1 MSIAKRHI
9 LSVLAVL
16 LFLPLAVAAQEPLGE
31 EPEDA
36 VAEAP
41 DSLED
46 STYRPLVR
54 SKMNLMA
61 RAYGDS
67 IVLRW
72 AAEDFVSWRYL
83 NEKGVNLLRISPD
96 GLDTLAYAFKPLS
109 KEQMLDKYTN
119 PADSLAGMV
128 VELTWGDGRTKP
140 DQTRNRPGTMGA
152 LVELSEEQNM
162 VFGMAVLITEWR
174 RDLAED
180 LAMRFVDRGVKRG
193 EHYQYI
199 LQPTVWDEDSILIF
213 QPGFIQD
220 IENTRYTPKPF
231 DVTISDSIVGTFEVD
246 LEWDKRNYS
255 SFEIERRL
263 ISPIPGSSAPGSS
276 ATSPGSSAPGSSAT
290 SPGSVS
296 GGFPAGTW
304 HRANDLPFVPFLK
317 DDQTRDI
324 ALYADFVHQ
333 PGTYEYRVRAHDAFG
348 DLTEPSPS
356 VRVEIGDR
364 IPPSMPTVAHIEI
377 DRTESE
383 RIFAHITWQTD
394 TLDADLAGFLPLY
407 HHQQLTGDQWLPLLP
422 EDSLAAPTDTVC
434 TVEVTGLRTG
444 LLVVTAVDLSGNMRH
459 SMPVQIRIEDMVPP
473 APPQNLR
480 ADVNP
485 DGRVVLHWS
494 APSDDIDYYQVA
506 FANDT
511 THAWHILSPAGLRDT
526 LFTDTLALDVNQKYI
541 YYKVRAVDYST
552 NEGAYSDILQVKR
565 PTLVPPTVAH
575 LDSAYVDS
583 EGIHMRWVT
592 GADELMDYHLLWRR
606 LDNEKRWTM
615 VARLDADS
623 VKAAANLVNITDQPP
638 YNREHRYLYAVE
650 SFNASAI
657 SSGMSLA
664 YSVKRRPPLNVR
676 CTIRLIGDFD
686 RQKGESRLAW
696 EVSDVSEKDYYF
708 SVYRLA
714 PGDDLFRAVTTTT
727 KDDTSYSDVLL
738 KPGEEAQFYIK
749 LMTRDGRESRP
760 SEVVTIRRP
769 QEDPA
774 PSTP

>member
-1 MSIAKRHI
+1 MNRKKYISFLYLFA
-9 LSVLAVL
+9 L
-16 LFLPLAVAAQEPLGE
+16 LFLPIAVAAQEPLAE
-31 EPEDA
+31 VPADSVLEDI
-36 VAEAP
+36 
-41 DSLED
+41 DSLEN
-46 STYRPLVR
+46 SNYRPLVR

-83 NEKGVNLLRISPD
+83 NEHGVNLLRIGPD
-96 GLDTLAYAFKPLS
+96 GADTLAFAFKPLS
-109 KEQMLDKYTN
+109 KEQMLAKYTN

-128 VELTWGDGRTKP
+128 AELTWGDGRTKP

-152 LVELSEEQNM
+152 LVEMSEEQNM

-199 LQPTVWDEDSILIF
+199 LQPTVWDEDSMLIF

-220 IENTRYTPKPF
+220 IENTRYKPEPF
-231 DVTISDSIVGTFEVD
+231 DVTIRDSIVGTFEVD

-263 ISPIPGSSAPGSS
+263 ISPAPGSS
-276 ATSPGSSAPGSSAT
+276 ASGSSAT
-290 SPGSVS
+290 SGAGFSSKNPVGGGSS
-296 GGFPAGTW
+296 AATEW
-304 HRANDLPFVPFLK
+304 HRANKLPFVPFLK
-317 DDQTRDI
+317 DDLTRDI
-324 ALYADFVHQ
+324 ALYADFIHQ

-364 IPPSMPTVAHIEI
+364 IPPAMPTVLRIEI
-377 DRTESE
+377 DRSTTD
-383 RIFAHITWQTD
+383 RVFADITWETD
-394 TLDADLAGFLPLY
+394 TIDADLKGFLPIY
-407 HHQQLTGDQWLPLLP
+407 HHQKFSGDSWMPLLN
-422 EDSLAAPTDTVC
+422 EDELALPTDTTC
-434 TVEVTGLRTG
+434 RVEVTGLPTG
-444 LLVVTAVDLSGNMRH
+444 MLAVAAVDQSGNVRL
-459 SMPVQIRIEDMVPP
+459 SMPVQIRIEDMAPPP
-473 APPQNLR
+473 APKNLR
-480 ADVNP
+480 AEVNP
-485 DGRVVLHWS
+485 DGRVILRWS

-511 THAWHILSPAGLRDT
+511 THAWHIQSEAALRDT
-526 LFTDTLALDVNQKYI
+526 IWTDTLALGVNQKYI
-541 YYKVRAVDYST
+541 YYKVRAVDFST

-575 LDSAYVDS
+575 LDSAFVDP
-583 EGIHMRWVT
+583 EGVHMRWVV

-615 VARLDADS
+615 IARLDADS
-623 VKAAANLVNITDQPP
+623 VKALGNLVNYTDQPA

-650 SFNASAI
+650 SFNSSDI

-664 YSVKRRPPLNVR
+664 YTVKRRPPLNVR
-676 CTIRLIGDFD
+676 CSIRLIGEFD
-686 RQKGESRLAW
+686 SKKGESRLAW
-696 EVSDVSEKDYYF
+696 EVSDVKETDYYF
-708 SVYRLA
+708 SVYRMA
-714 PGDDLFRAVTTTT
+714 PGDDLFRAVTTAT

-738 KPGEEAQFYIK
+738 EPGEEAQFYVK
-749 LMTRDGRESRP
+749 LMTRDGRESQP
-760 SEVVTIRRP
+760 SEVITIRRP
-769 QEDPA
+769 KEDPA
-774 PSTP
+774 PSNP